1 MKFSE
6 AYTIWGSLAAQGARG
21 AGYVGTLRCSGAL
34 WQLESVGTALGTSKG
49 CTIRKR
55 CSIRDSLQPD
65 APAAPMGASYVLQ
78 ATAEG
83 RPLSWPSPTEQVQG
97 TLNITSG
104 NMVMIAQC
112 RFSHSREHL
121 RMTLGAQPDARAGAF
136 FPRRRQLT
144 TDDATGMA
152 FPKHLTEIDSYQAV
166 PPQGQSGTATRYV
179 LVPSRGAS
187 VCAKPHHIHEI
198 PGFLKPLFSAG
209 TQI

>member
-1 MKFSE
+1 MSE
-6 AYTIWGSLAAQGARG
+6 HCGVRAPCGSLKVSVRRWAPQRAVQSGKDAAFGIPCSQMR
-21 AGYVGTLRCSGAL
+21 LRHRWERPTCFKP
-34 WQLESVGTALGTSKG
+34 QL
-49 CTIRKR
+49 R
-55 CSIRDSLQPD
+55 LQ
-65 APAAPMGASYVLQ
+65 S
-78 ATAEG
+78 G